1 MLGLP
6 ADVAVVGFVAR
17 LTQVKRPDRF
27 IDTALRLARDHPD
40 VVFAIAGEGELLEEL
55 RAQAQPLGDRVFFLG
70 WRGDVETLYSACD
83 IVMLTSD
90 NEGMPV
96 SLIEAASLGL
106 PSVTTRVGSA
116 PEVVLDGVT
125 GFVTDGDVDS
135 LAAATRRL
143 LDDAQLRRTM
153 GDAALHHAQQEFA
166 AARLVS
172 DITDLYLRI
181 APTP

>member
-1 MLGLP
+1 M
-6 ADVAVVGFVAR
+6 
-17 LTQVKRPDRF
+17 
-27 IDTALRLARDHPD
+27 
-40 VVFAIAGEGELLEEL
+40 AGEGELLDEL
-55 RAQAQPLGDRVFFLG
+55 RVQARPLGDRVFFLG

-83 IVMLTSD
+83 IVLLTSD

-106 PSVTTRVGSA
+106 PAVTTRVGSA

-125 GFVTDGDVDS
+125 GFVTDGDAAA

-143 LDDAQLRRTM
+143 LDDAQLRTTM
-153 GDAALHHAQQEFA
+153 GEAALGHAQQEFA

-172 DITDLYLRI
+172 DISDLYLRI
-181 APTP
+181 APTSTGPGTR

>member
-1 MLGLP
+1 
-6 ADVAVVGFVAR
+6 
-17 LTQVKRPDRF
+17 VKRPDRF
-27 IDTALRLARDHPD
+27 IEAALLIARDHPD
-40 VVFAIAGEGELLEEL
+40 AVFAVAGEGELLEEL
-55 RAQAQPLGDRVFFLG
+55 RAQARPLGERVFFLG
-70 WRGDVETLYSACD
+70 WRGDVEALYSACD

-106 PSVTTRVGSA
+106 PAVTTRVGSA

-125 GFVTDGDVDS
+125 GFVTDGDAAA

-143 LDDAQLRRTM
+143 LDDERLRSTM
-153 GDAALHHAQQEFA
+153 GKAARQHAQQEFA

-181 APTP
+181 APTPSGRADR